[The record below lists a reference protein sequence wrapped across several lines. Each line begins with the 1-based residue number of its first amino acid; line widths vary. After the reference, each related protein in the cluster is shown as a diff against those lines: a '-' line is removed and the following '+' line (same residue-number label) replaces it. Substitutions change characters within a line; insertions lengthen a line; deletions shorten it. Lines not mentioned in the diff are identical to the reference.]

1 MVSLFVKQSYEYII
15 DMAMRSG
22 GKVQNRINYI
32 LDEFSSLPR
41 IADMPAMI
49 SAARSRDI
57 RFLLIA
63 QSKHQMLQ
71 KYQEDAQTIAA
82 NCANW
87 IFLTSRELELLK
99 EISELCGE
107 YEDKK
112 GLRPNI
118 SVSDLQHYDK
128 EARTALLLS
137 GRLLPFETTL
147 PDIDDFSEKV
157 DSVQFT
163 IRQKA
168 EKISL
173 DFKFEEPKL
182 SDSEF
187 EFEDEMSEETRAE
200 RRAYLERRRQE
211 LIARMQKEMEEER
224 DESDSDKGDEASD
237 DQQESEANEE
247 TDDDFDEKDT
257 TEE

>member
-1 MVSLFVKQSYEYII
+1 MINIIVVEDDVRLNNLICLVLERHNYYVDGVNNPLEALKKMENNSYNLIISDIMMPEMNGFEFAKTIRLTNKDIPILF
-15 DMAMRSG
+15 
-22 GKVQNRINYI
+22 
-32 LDEFSSLPR
+32 
-41 IADMPAMI
+41 I
-49 SAARSRDI
+49 SA
-57 RFLLIA
+57 
-63 QSKHQMLQ
+63 K
-71 KYQEDAQTIAA
+71 
-82 NCANW
+82 
-87 IFLTSRELELLK
+87 
-99 EISELCGE
+99 GE

-187 EFEDEMSEETRAE
+187 EDEMSEETRAE

-211 LIARMQKEMEEER
+211 LIARMQKEMEEEQ

-237 DQQESEANEE
+237 DQQGSETDEE